1 MTLVVNATQVIL
13 AQNVNTHHVMPICVN
28 MAVLAVRRHMAIIVI
43 VLQALMVQIVR
54 RRSIVS
60 TFYQLSLAIL
70 ASYIMLIILFL
81 DLIEISLV
89 NAMGRYCTG
98 KEVYVKVNGYQKGG
112 NGEMVSCVVEKRK
125 VEKGTTVKWNRGGGK
140 KSGLKSCSN
149 MVFDL
154 TQDLPTVQV
163 MTNSKVAFCPRSVE
177 MEINQSNNGQIT
189 KRIICAKMEMGYY
202 RKWNSDG
209 EGRYN
214 GKKHETTEGNCQ

>member
-1 MTLVVNATQVIL
+1 M
-13 AQNVNTHHVMPICVN
+13 AQNVNTNPALQICVN
-28 MAVLAVRRHMAIIVI
+28 MVVLAMMRHMATIVI
-43 VLQALMVQIVR
+43 VLQEEQALMVQIVR
-54 RRSIVS
+54 HRSIVS
-60 TFYQLSLAIL
+60 TFYQLSSAIL

-89 NAMGRYCTG
+89 NAKGRYCTG
-98 KEVYVKVNGYQKGG
+98 KQVYVKVNGYQKGG
-112 NGEMVSCVVEKRK
+112 NGEIVSCFVEQRK

-189 KRIICAKMEMGYY
+189 KRIICAKMESGYY
-202 RKWNSDG
+202 RKWNDDG

-214 GKKHETTEGNCQ
+214 DKKHVTTDGNC